1 MSKIVVAL
9 VGKAGAGKDT
19 VAKELATANPHW
31 HMIVS
36 CTTRP
41 KREGEKEGV
50 NYYYLTDE
58 EFQNKME
65 QGDLLEATCFN
76 GWHYGTLKSSLHDG
90 INIGVFNPEGF
101 DSLINFED
109 EEDGII
115 LFGYLITASDKIRML
130 RQLNRETTPDVTE
143 ICRRYFADK
152 EDFEMI
158 DALQNDFYGGYG
170 YFDGEFLNENLD
182 DLNNAVKKISDI
194 VNTTLDLGHKP

>member
-58 EFQNKME
+58 EFQNHLYQRNICDKF
-65 QGDLLEATCFN
+65 LLHQDHFLGKVVA
-76 GWHYGTLKSSLHDG
+76 SSL
-90 INIGVFNPEGF
+90 
-101 DSLINFED
+101 
-109 EEDGII
+109 
-115 LFGYLITASDKIRML
+115 
-130 RQLNRETTPDVTE
+130 
-143 ICRRYFADK
+143 
-152 EDFEMI
+152 
-158 DALQNDFYGGYG
+158 FYQKR
-170 YFDGEFLNENLD
+170 L
-182 DLNNAVKKISDI
+182 
-194 VNTTLDLGHKP
+194 

>member
-101 DSLINFED
+101 DSLVSFEKK
-109 EEDGII
+109 EEII
-115 LFGYLITASDKIRML
+115 LYGYFIDASDKIRMM
-130 RQLNRETTPDVTE
+130 RQLCRETDPDVAE

-152 EDFEMI
+152 DDFEMI
-158 DALQNDFYGGYG
+158 DAMHEHFLYG
-170 YFDGEFLNENLD
+170 YFDDEFVNENLD
-182 DLNNAVKKISDI
+182 DLDNAVKKISNN
-194 VNTTLDLGHKP
+194 VNAVLDVGHKP

>member
-9 VGKAGAGKDT
+9 IGKAGAGKDT

-31 HMIVS
+31 HTIVS

-41 KREGEKEGV
+41 KREGEEEGV

-101 DSLINFED
+101 DSLVSFEKQ
-109 EEDGII
+109 EEII
-115 LFGYLITASDKIRML
+115 LFGYFIDASDKIRMM
-130 RQLNRETTPDVTE
+130 RQLCRETDPDVAE

-152 EDFEMI
+152 DDFEMI
-158 DALQNDFYGGYG
+158 DAMHKHFLYG
-170 YFDGEFLNENLD
+170 YFDDEFLNENLD
-182 DLNNAVKKISDI
+182 DLDNAVKKISNN
-194 VNTTLDLGHKP
+194 VNTALDVGHKP

>member
-19 VAKELATANPHW
+19 VAKELATANPNW
-31 HMIVS
+31 HTIVS

-58 EFQNKME
+58 EFQNKVE

-76 GWHYGTLKSSLHDG
+76 GWHYGTLKSSLNDG
-90 INIGVFNPEGF
+90 VNVGVFNPEGF
-101 DSLINFED
+101 DSLVSFEKT
-109 EEDGII
+109 EEII
-115 LFGYLITASDKIRML
+115 LFGYFIDASDKIRMM
-130 RQLNRETTPDVTE
+130 RQLCRETDPDVAE

-152 EDFEMI
+152 DDFEMI
-158 DALQNDFYGGYG
+158 DAMHEHFLYG
-170 YFDGEFLNENLD
+170 YFDDEFLNENLD
-182 DLNNAVKKISDI
+182 DLDNAVKKISNN
-194 VNTTLDLGHKP
+194 VNAALDVGHKP